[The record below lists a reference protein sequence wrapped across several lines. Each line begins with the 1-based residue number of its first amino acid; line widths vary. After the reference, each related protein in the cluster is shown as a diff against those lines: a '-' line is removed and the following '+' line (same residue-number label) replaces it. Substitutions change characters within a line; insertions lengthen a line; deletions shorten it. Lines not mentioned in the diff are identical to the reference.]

1 MSRKKGQ
8 LLSEISHNLKQ
19 TIKKYNELAIDDNFF
34 NEELKSKSTNNYNSK
49 PPISGNISI
58 NNNNNNHSNITLNQM
73 NEDKSNINLNN
84 NNNNNNNNEGVSL
97 LKINELDE
105 EMNIIEQHQNNYTS
119 QLNTLKLVNISEDKK
134 QNIYISI
141 IYQYNINYFY
151 LLKYINLKNI

>member
-34 NEELKSKSTNNYNSK
+34 NDELKSKSTNNYNSK

-58 NNNNNNHSNITLNQM
+58 NNNNNHSNITLNQM

-105 EMNIIEQHQNNYTS
+105 EMNIIEQHQNNFTS
-119 QLNTLKLVNISEDKK
+119 QSNTLMNNLNSLED
-134 QNIYISI
+134 
-141 IYQYNINYFY
+141 NINKDFDE
-151 LLKYINLKNI
+151 LENYIENEIEKELISKQ